1 MRAPSTV
8 RPITVR
14 PIPAGI
20 AAFAPVLLATACGLA
35 PAEGPSGAIP
45 ELAERRLAAMG
56 TGFDLA
62 IEAPTR
68 AEALSASEAAVSALE
83 GVERRLSTWREDSE
97 LAALNRSAVGRTRE
111 LSPELARE
119 LATALAWA
127 RATQG
132 AFDPAVGGLVRA
144 WDLRGPGRIP
154 TEDERRGAIVPG
166 GIAAALA
173 LDGTRAVR
181 LDERLGL
188 EEGGFGKGAGLDA
201 ALLALESTTAVR
213 ATLDLGGQVA
223 WFRRS
228 PSPAGAG
235 ATEQPLEIADP
246 RDRARA
252 IAALRTARVSAATSG
267 NSEHARVVDG
277 RRIGHLLDP
286 RTGEPAPDFGSV
298 TVLADR
304 AIDADCLS
312 TGLFVLGPER
322 ALQFAASHPEIDVV
336 VVEVLGDG
344 GLRLRASAGVAP
356 AIEVL
361 DPAVAFAAPTP
372 TEPRRSTRGR

>member
-1 MRAPSTV
+1 MRAPSTI
-8 RPITVR
+8 RPTS
-14 PIPAGI
+14 AGI
-20 AAFAPVLLATACGLA
+20 AAFAPALLATACGLA
-35 PAEGPSGAIP
+35 PVEGLSGATP
-45 ELAERRLAAMG
+45 ELVERRLAAMG

-83 GVERRLSTWREDSE
+83 SVERRLSTWREDSE

-119 LATALAWA
+119 LATALDWA

-173 LDGTRAVR
+173 LDATRAVR
-181 LDERLGL
+181 LDERLCL

-228 PSPAGAG
+228 PPAGAG
-235 ATEQPLEIADP
+235 ATEPLEIADP

-286 RTGEPAPDFGSV
+286 RTGESAPDFGSV

-304 AIDADCLS
+304 ALDADCLS

-336 VVEVLGDG
+336 VVEVRGDG

-356 AIEVL
+356 AIEIL
-361 DPAVAFAAPTP
+361 DPAVALAAPTP